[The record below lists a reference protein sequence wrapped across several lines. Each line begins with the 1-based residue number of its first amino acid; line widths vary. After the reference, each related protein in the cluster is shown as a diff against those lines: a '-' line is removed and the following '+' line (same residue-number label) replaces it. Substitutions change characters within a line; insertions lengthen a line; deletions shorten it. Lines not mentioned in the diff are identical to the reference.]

1 MIQPLYW
8 MGKVMSPLGGR
19 IVLEA
24 NTERDT
30 GLVEDVDGVVGDEV
44 SNASINKETGGVVDE
59 GGDPTGDG
67 TTTGMV
73 LDLDGESSLGGKEG
87 RLKGSGV

>member
-1 MIQPLYW
+1 MIQR
-8 MGKVMSPLGGR
+8 MGKVMSPPGGR
-19 IVLEA
+19 IVLEV

-44 SNASINKETGGVVDE
+44 SNASINKETGVVDE

-73 LDLDGESSLGGKEG
+73 LDLDGESSLGDKEG